1 MKKPI
6 VVKIGGS
13 TFDSGDTVVED
24 LVALQKQGHRMVVVH
39 GGANEVT
46 GWLKKMNI
54 PTRIVNGLR
63 VTDRDSLRVVVAV
76 LCGAVNKEIVAQIQ
90 SLGGRALGLCGID
103 GRLFEAKVREPEYGL
118 MGSVEKVNAE
128 PIEILLKAGYMP
140 VVAPTGYGI
149 GGETTILN
157 VNGDPAAG
165 ALAAALGAKKL
176 IMLTDVPGVMD
187 KDKKV
192 MHRLTRDEVHSLID
206 SKVAAGGM
214 IPKLEA
220 CLRALE
226 SVPVTQ
232 IIDGRA
238 PHALLDAVGGKEIG
252 TIIA

>member
-90 SLGGRALGLCGID
+90 SLGGRAVGLCGID

-118 MGSVEKVNAE
+118 IGNVEKVNAE
-128 PIEILLKAGYMP
+128 PIELLLKSGYMP
-140 VVAPTGYGI
+140 IVAPTGYGI
-149 GGETTILN
+149 GDETILN

-165 ALAAALGAKKL
+165 ALAAALGAKQL

-192 MHRLTRDEVHSLID
+192 MHHLTRDGVRSLIG

-226 SVPVTQ
+226 KVPVAQ
-232 IIDGRA
+232 IIDGTA

>member
-13 TFDSGDTVVED
+13 TFGKGETVLQD
-24 LVALQKQGHRMVVVH
+24 LVELQKQGHRMVVVH

-46 GWLKKMNI
+46 AWLKKMDI

-90 SLGGRALGLCGID
+90 ALGGRAVGLCGID
-103 GRLFEAKVREPEYGL
+103 GRLFETRIMEPEYGL
-118 MGSVEKVNAE
+118 IGKVEKVNIE
-128 PIEILLKAGYMP
+128 PVELLLKAGYIP
-140 VVAPTGYGI
+140 VVAPSGFGI
-149 GGETTILN
+149 IDGESILN

-165 ALAAALGAKKL
+165 ALAAALGAEKL

-192 MHRLTRDEVHSLID
+192 IHYLTHSEVRALID

-226 SVPVTQ
+226 SVPVAQ
-232 IIDGRA
+232 IIDGTS
-238 PHALLDAVGGKEIG
+238 PHALAEAVGGSETG